1 MTTNECIGK
10 RLKSFRLKLGLSQA
24 ALAKRSGMTPS
35 QLCKMELGHNGLT
48 EASIR
53 RLSSAL
59 GVSIAELLGEAAET
73 PECFFEPK
81 IAEVQSVAFSWV
93 RVDDFLS
100 GEADEVMKVVKERDE
115 AVRAVAAGQAEVL
128 PSSLQLA
135 YGYGACEDAAE
146 LLARDMRNSLGIGCA
161 PVVDLEIV
169 LAMRGVEIVRR
180 EFAKQFQSASAY
192 DLEAHRLLIVLNSA
206 NTKERND
213 YRLAYELGAAAVF
226 AMSGFTPV
234 RDDGAVHRLLRRFT
248 AAFLMPEETVRADV
262 ARSGIAPDRW
272 NFALL
277 VMMKSHFA
285 VSAEAY
291 ALRLESLGL
300 IVPELRKRL
309 RDRLREY
316 YAAHPGAMEPQAED
330 RSYYA
335 VHTELEKGCGK

>member
-1 MTTNECIGK
+1 MAK
-10 RLKSFRLKLGLSQA
+10 RL
-24 ALAKRSGMTPS
+24 GMTPS
-35 QLCKMELGHNGLT
+35 QLCKIERGRNGLSG
-48 EASIR
+48 ASIR
-53 RLSSAL
+53 RVSDAL
-59 GVSIAELLGEAAET
+59 GVSIGELMGETGADEIF
-73 PECFFEPK
+73 CEPK
-81 IAEVQSVAFSWV
+81 TAGRESCELVPVRRDDSSVSV
-93 RVDDFLS
+93 T
-100 GEADEVMKVVKERDE
+100 GEVMEAVMHLSEKER
-115 AVRAVAAGQAEVL
+115 AVSAAL
-128 PSSLQLA
+128 SSGGHQSALQLLFA
-135 YGYGACEDAAE
+135 YGVDEESAE

-169 LAMRGVEIVRR
+169 LAMRGVSVVRH

-192 DLEAHRLLIVLNSA
+192 DLESHRLFIVLNTA

-316 YAAHPGAMEPQAED
+316 YATHPGAMEPQAED
-330 RSYYA
+330 RSYLA
-335 VHTELEKGCGK
+335 IHSELEKGGGK